1 MSEYVPAR
9 LRPLLG
15 FADALLD
22 IARES
27 AIAARKTYHE
37 LTRKSRGAT
46 LRPGPETPLWNELA
60 NLAANHL
67 ETYGAKANL
76 ARILGVPRQRVHEYL
91 VAKTAC
97 PDTERALM
105 LLAWTLNQQ
114 AKAESKP
121 VAKAD
126 ANSAPTPSQAIAPA
140 PQPGGSSEP
149 EKPANKEESVT
160 YYVTLMPPAL
170 D

>member
-27 AIAARKTYHE
+27 TIAARKTYHE
-37 LTRKSRGAT
+37 LARKSRGAT

-60 NLAANHL
+60 TMAAAHL
-67 ETYGAKANL
+67 GTFGAKAQL

-97 PDTERALM
+97 PDTERTLL
-105 LLAWTLNQQ
+105 LLAWVMKQQ
-114 AKAESKP
+114 TATASPSHPQSTTTPKAEAGKP
-121 VAKAD
+121 
-126 ANSAPTPSQAIAPA
+126 
-140 PQPGGSSEP
+140 PGGQALTEARKIEDQGIP
-149 EKPANKEESVT
+149 YSVT
-160 YYVTLMPPAL
+160 LIPPSL